1 MHCILVEMERYL
13 QERIRRDLARKMVL
27 LSGPRQVG
35 KTFLAKALMA
45 TFKRPQYLN
54 YDQPDDARIIHGQS
68 WAADA
73 DLLVLDEIH
82 KMRGWKPFLK
92 GAVDTRPTGQ
102 SILVT
107 GSTRL
112 DTFRQSGESL
122 AGRYFPFHLYP
133 LSVKELAGQ
142 MAPTDALVQLN
153 RLGGFPEP
161 FLAGSEIEAARWRNQ
176 YYSDLVREDILEFSR
191 IQEVRAMR
199 LLVEM
204 LRHRVGS
211 PLSQASLAGDLKI
224 APNTLRSYLDIL
236 ESLQVIFMI
245 RPFHA
250 NVARA
255 IQKEPKVYFYDSGHV
270 VGDDGIRLE
279 NTVAVSLLK
288 HADYRREVLGEA
300 VTLHYVRTKD
310 QREVD
315 FALAGPEGVTT
326 LIEVKLSDDHP
337 APGLKY
343 LSRALDGATALQ
355 VVQNLR
361 QPQAV
366 GGIQIVRAADWL
378 ASLSA

>member
-1 MHCILVEMERYL
+1 MERYL
-13 QERIRRDLARKMVL
+13 QERIRRDLTRKMVL

-54 YDQPDDARIIHGQS
+54 YDQPEDARIIHGQS

-82 KMRGWKPFLK
+82 KMRDWKPFLK
-92 GAVDTRPTGQ
+92 GAVDTRPAGQ

-107 GSTRL
+107 GSARL

-161 FLAGSEIEAARWRNQ
+161 FLSGSEIEAARWRNQ

-236 ESLQVIFMI
+236 ESLQVIFMV

-270 VGDDGIRLE
+270 VGDDGLRLE

-288 HADYRREVLGEA
+288 HADYRREVLGEV

-315 FALAGPEGVTT
+315 FALAGPDGVTA

-343 LSRALDGATALQ
+343 LSRALNGATALQ

-366 GGIQIVRAADWL
+366 GGIQIVQAADWL